1 MATTHSAIDRAARAI
16 KKANTSN
23 SARIPRGQQMSL
35 HQGTLTRVDTFN
47 GVADFQFPD
56 PGGLIVPSVNYLRP
70 YSTDSPPSIGDVVWG
85 IHNGTDFMIWAQHV
99 VLNGFV
105 SM

>member
-16 KKANTSN
+16 KKSNTSN

-56 PGGLIVPSVNYLRP
+56 PGGLVVPSVSYLRP
-70 YSTDSPPSIGDVVWG
+70 YTSDNVPSIGHVVWG
-85 IHNGTDFMIWAQHV
+85 IHTGTDFMIWAQHV
-99 VLNGFV
+99 TLNGLV